1 MAAFM
6 AAVTGTAT
14 VCAAAPAVSDTV
26 DAEWRRNAHRAL
38 ADGVTAIG
46 EPGVVGFV
54 AVWGAR
60 ALPVVVGRAGE
71 AYLPI
76 VGAGEL
82 GRGRVVAFAH
92 DYGTMD
98 AAQRFDT
105 GRLLANAIRWAGEG
119 ASGPAPGATRRV
131 GLLESDLAPF
141 VQGSGASPL
150 VITDRRALV
159 ELLDGGRLDVL
170 VCGMTDPDARERAS
184 IRRFVEQGGGFLCF
198 SCPWGWAQIHRRP
211 VPDHPLNGILAPA
224 GLVFTDGY
232 AGATGAQRFLVGEGA
247 PDPVDPVLHGGDALT
262 LLSVGD
268 AAQAGLSR
276 AGRRQAGRT
285 LEHAAAALPATDTVL
300 RPRLRAILRERREDI
315 VPTAARPLQRDQVLE
330 RALSAYAVG
339 ELERL
344 PPERIRAHAAASDFP
359 GEVPPAA
366 PRVRRMV
373 AVDPAIPD
381 WQSTALYAA
390 PGDQVVVHV
399 REGRAPTG
407 LRLRIGAHS
416 DELWH
421 LERWERVPRITQS
434 WPMTGERLQ
443 VASPFGGLLYVEVPG
458 QASGDALV
466 LEIEG
471 AVEAPHFILD
481 GTTDE
486 AWRSMVDGALAPWS
500 ELACPGLILT
510 VPTDVARR
518 ITEPSRL
525 MRHWQR
531 VMDAAADLATIPRA
545 RRRPERIV
553 TDRQISAGYMHSG
566 YPIMTHLDAAAFM
579 TDLADLGDHGWG
591 PYHEIGHNH
600 QSGDWT
606 FDGTV
611 EVTVNLFTLYILETV
626 CGVEPSRTGR
636 VLTEASLAKAAAHI
650 GAGAP
655 FDAWTQDPFLALEMY
670 ALMQRDFGWD
680 AFKRVFAE
688 YRDLPA
694 RERPRSDDA
703 KRDQWLV
710 RFSRTVERNLGP
722 FFEAWGVPTGDA
734 ARASVADLPVWLPGG
749 VPGLDPPA
757 AGSGSA
763 SRTMR

>member
-1 MAAFM
+1 MAAFMAAFM

-71 AYLPI
+71 AHLPI
-76 VGAGEL
+76 VGAGAL

-131 GLLESDLAPF
+131 GLLASDLAPL
-141 VQGSGASPL
+141 VPETGASSM
-150 VITDRRALV
+150 VITDRRALAD
-159 ELLDGGRLDVL
+159 LLDGGRLDVL
-170 VCGMTDPDARERAS
+170 VCGLTDPDARERAA

-211 VPDHPLNGILAPA
+211 VPDHPLNEILAPA

-247 PDPVDPVLHGGDALT
+247 PDPVDPVLHGGDALD
-262 LLSVGD
+262 LLTAGD
-268 AAQAGLSR
+268 AAHAGLSR
-276 AGRRQAGRT
+276 AGARQAGRT
-285 LEHAAAALPATDTVL
+285 LEHAAAALPAVDTVL
-300 RPRLRAILRERREDI
+300 RPRLQAILRERRADI

-330 RALSAYAVG
+330 RALGAYAVG

-344 PPERIRAHAAASDFP
+344 PPERIRAHAAARDFP

-407 LRLRIGAHS
+407 LSLRIGAHS

-458 QASGDALV
+458 QASGGALV

-471 AVEAPHFILD
+471 AVDAPHHGAVTPDASPAARDGCGRGPGDHPQGAAATGAHRHGPADLRRVHAQRLSDHDAPGRRGVHDGPGGPRRSRLGPVPRDRTQPPVRRLD
-481 GTTDE
+481 LRRDRRGHGE
-486 AWRSMVDGALAPWS
+486 PLHALHPGDGVRGGA
-500 ELACPGLILT
+500 
-510 VPTDVARR
+510 VPDDAVTRFPDPTPAEDAR
-518 ITEPSRL
+518 PSR
-525 MRHWQR
+525 RN
-531 VMDAAADLATIPRA
+531 
-545 RRRPERIV
+545 RRRVP
-553 TDRQISAGYMHSG
+553 AG
-566 YPIMTHLDAAAFM
+566 
-579 TDLADLGDHGWG
+579 
-591 PYHEIGHNH
+591 
-600 QSGDWT
+600 
-606 FDGTV
+606 
-611 EVTVNLFTLYILETV
+611 
-626 CGVEPSRTGR
+626 R
-636 VLTEASLAKAAAHI
+636 AAHPRP
-650 GAGAP
+650 GPGR
-655 FDAWTQDPFLALEMY
+655 FL
-670 ALMQRDFGWD
+670 
-680 AFKRVFAE
+680 
-688 YRDLPA
+688 
-694 RERPRSDDA
+694 
-703 KRDQWLV
+703 
-710 RFSRTVERNLGP
+710 
-722 FFEAWGVPTGDA
+722 
-734 ARASVADLPVWLPGG
+734 
-749 VPGLDPPA
+749 
-757 AGSGSA
+757 
-763 SRTMR
+763 